1 MSFPPRV
8 GLKSF
13 PAGEGGRVHTFAPAR
28 GILSLFL
35 PWRAAGAKKGAAHER
50 F

>member
-13 PAGEGGRVHTFAPAR
+13 PAGEGGRVHSFAPAR
-28 GILSLFL
+28 GILILF
-35 PWRAAGAKKGAAHER
+35 PKGRAAG
-50 F
+50 